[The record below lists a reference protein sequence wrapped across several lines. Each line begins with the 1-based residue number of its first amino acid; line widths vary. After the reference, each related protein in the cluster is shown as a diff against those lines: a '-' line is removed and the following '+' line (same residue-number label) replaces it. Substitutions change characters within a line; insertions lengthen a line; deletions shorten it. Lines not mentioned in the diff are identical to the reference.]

1 MARGRGGG
9 RHEAPRNGALT
20 VFDAQALIALLL
32 DEPAAGAVEGEL
44 RDPTRDSWISAINL
58 AEIVDVMTRVFEQA
72 PDDVRAALEL
82 LEAGGLEVVPVD
94 GDLGM
99 EAGRLHARFYDRRTS
114 PLSMAD
120 CVALASAMSLNQPL
134 ATSDPP
140 LAAAARAVG
149 VVVLPLPDT
158 RGRSPAS

>member
-1 MARGRGGG
+1 VARGRGGG

-44 RDPTRDSWISAINL
+44 RDPARDSWISAINL